1 MSTVSV
7 IKETATGRIISMDNM
22 KKLFA
27 LILFLL
33 SINCCP
39 EFNAI
44 AGTSGILASANKQG
58 LQVTDTV
65 KSRDLVVVDS
75 FDVNIIPPSSGVQFY
90 KDGIIFLS
98 GSKNY
103 SRMVPVHIS
112 FGNIQAY
119 YAVLQ
124 DSILVNP
131 RVFPASPA
139 FNYPCD
145 ALTFNKEFTTMY
157 FTKRGEKDPAEKIYQ
172 ANYSQPGK
180 NTGTWR
186 AGTTPLGF
194 CTGNSVY
201 THPTLSMDGNLM
213 IFSSNRQGYQGGF
226 DLFLTR
232 RSGDSWS
239 EPENLG
245 NIINTKSNEMF
256 PSLDSANNLYFSSD
270 GHPGFGGYDIFVCRF
285 TGKGWE
291 EPYNLTNIVNTPGD
305 EVALALDRQKG
316 HFGFYTSTK
325 QPGALQRQLFKINFE
340 NIKAPDKIK
349 NLSAALQDIA
359 LSDLTFPHKKFV
371 AEISVPE
378 VRKEEAKKAEEKKE
392 VIPPAEAK
400 KEEVKQPAIKAEEF
414 KAPEIIKEDIK
425 PVEIKDIKLD
435 TIQVITQV
443 REELRDVVV
452 YRVQILSS
460 AKQMASRK
468 VLVDGKSY
476 DTYVY
481 FYKKEY
487 RHTVGEFTNLE
498 EARQLQFAL
507 RKSGY
512 PQAFVAAFRNN
523 TRTLDLTLFTRVAQA
538 QAPVIAREEPKP
550 EVRKEEAR
558 PPEIKKEEPKPA
570 EVKKEETKQ
579 PETRKARVDTVKVIT
594 QVREELRDVIVYRVQ
609 FLSSTRQQNIPS
621 LTVNGKQYNTY
632 IYFYLKE
639 YRYTVGEFTTLEPAR
654 ELQFAMRK
662 SGYPQAFVAAFRNN
676 VRSLDI
682 TLFR

>member
-1 MSTVSV
+1 
-7 IKETATGRIISMDNM
+7 M
-22 KKLFA
+22 KKLSA

-33 SINCCP
+33 SINCYSDTIVLS
-39 EFNAI
+39 EKEDLF
-44 AGTSGILASANKQG
+44 SSAYC
-58 LQVTDTV
+58 LPVQVPDTV
-65 KSRDLVVVDS
+65 KSRKLVAVDS
-75 FDVNIIPPSSGVQFY
+75 FDVNIVPPSSGVQLY

-98 GSKNY
+98 GSRNY

-119 YAVLQ
+119 YAVLK
-124 DSILVNP
+124 DSVLVNP
-131 RVFPASPA
+131 RVFPVSPS

-157 FTKRGEKDPAEKIYQ
+157 FTKRSEKDPAEKIYQ

-180 NTGTWR
+180 NTGTWKV
-186 AGTTPLGF
+186 GTTPLEF
-194 CTGNSVY
+194 CTGNFVY
-201 THPTLSMDGNLM
+201 THPTVSMDGNMM
-213 IFSSNRQGYQGGF
+213 IFSSDRPGSQGGF

-232 RSGDSWS
+232 RSGDKWS
-239 EPENLG
+239 DPENLG
-245 NIINTKSNEMF
+245 SIINTKSNEMF

-270 GHPGFGGYDIFVCRF
+270 GHPGFGGYDIYVCRF

-291 EPYNLTNIVNTPGD
+291 EPYNLTNIINTPGD
-305 EVALALDRQKG
+305 EVALTLDRQKG
-316 HFGFYTSTK
+316 RFGFYTSTDKPNNPQK
-325 QPGALQRQLFKINFE
+325 QLYKINFE
-340 NIKAPDKIK
+340 NLKAPDNIS
-349 NLSAALQDIA
+349 NVSVALQNIA
-359 LSDLTFPHKKFV
+359 YSDLTFPHKKLI
-371 AEISVPE
+371 AEIVMPE
-378 VRKEEAKKAEEKKE
+378 VKKEEIKKPEERKEVTPPPE
-392 VIPPAEAK
+392 VK

-414 KAPEIIKEDIK
+414 KAPEIIKEEVK
-425 PVEIKDIKLD
+425 PLEIKDIKLD

-468 VLVDGKSY
+468 VVVDGKSY

-507 RKSGY
+507 RKTGY

-523 TRTLDLTLFTRVAQA
+523 TRTLDLTLFTRIAQP

-558 PPEIKKEEPKPA
+558 LPEIKKEEPGPA
-570 EVKKEETKQ
+570 EVKKEEIKQ
-579 PETRKARVDTVKVIT
+579 PEPRKARVDTVKVIT
-594 QVREELRDVIVYRVQ
+594 EVREELRDVIVYRVQ
-609 FLSSTRQQNIPS
+609 FLSSTKQQNIPS
-621 LTVNGKQYNTY
+621 LTVNGRQYSTY

-654 ELQFAMRK
+654 ELQSAMRK
-662 SGYPQAFVAAFRNN
+662 LGYPQAFVAAFRNN